1 MHPEVDQLME
11 RETTWKKEMMLLR
24 EIVLESRLSE
34 DFKWKQACYTFNGS
48 NLVILGSFKSSCV
61 VSFLKGVLL
70 KDEAQLL
77 EFAGENSQ
85 SAKLLRFTSIEE
97 IIRLKPQILSFI
109 REAIILEEMG
119 AKVDTSTTPSQPVPE
134 ELVKCF
140 ESDNAFKEAFE
151 SLTTG
156 RKRAYLMFFNAAKQ
170 SATKT
175 DRINKYKS
183 RILTGKGINDC
194 VCGLSKKMPGCDGSH
209 KYLKS

>member
-24 EIVLESRLSE
+24 EIVLESRLIE

-48 NLVILGSFKSSCV
+48 NVVILGSFKSSCV

-97 IIRLKPQILSFI
+97 ITRLKPQILSFI
-109 REAIILEEMG
+109 REAIVLEEMG

-134 ELVKCF
+134 ELVTCF